1 MKNYYDIV
9 LMGSEMDSIKMRLK
23 FLNDAVSHFFI
34 IEPNDS
40 NIFNMDDPEIENFKS
55 KISIIPVTIGSEIDM
70 LCEGVDK
77 VIMSKKFEWED
88 PFFVSNFNEIP
99 DLYDNLV
106 SLNVNFKPMVFR
118 MDWFANSFTQKSKD
132 KWMGTLSFTF
142 SMVLGTKN
150 LVRKFHLSKNL
161 PTNFGFEIINNG
173 FFFQS
178 IFNDSQIDETYR
190 FDGLKLKNRLFES
203 TELKD
208 IFTNE
213 YYKYQPNHQDVK
225 VIDCFVFNDEIDLLE
240 KRLRLLDSVV
250 DKFVLVESKFTHA
263 GTPKPLYFNENIEK
277 FKSYEDKIIHIVI
290 DEFPE
295 SIIYDPTESDV
306 DETLQIHWFREN
318 YQRNEILRGLY
329 QIDLSPNDFILI
341 SDLDEIP
348 DPNKLEQFF
357 QKIPKGEYRFQ
368 SQKWMCWDLNRK
380 YNDTWPGTCGI
391 RWSDLQL
398 TTPQIVRSQRYEKNL
413 LLSDELFGWHCSW
426 FGGINQ
432 VMSKL
437 SSFAHQ
443 ELKDITIEDIENKM
457 TMNLDIHGQVL
468 LDNNDGYDPEFI

>member
-9 LMGSEMDSIKMRLK
+9 LLGKELNSIKMRLK
-23 FLNDAVSHFFI
+23 FLNDEVTHFFI
-34 IEPNDS
+34 IVPDNSTILNLDELEFEP
-40 NIFNMDDPEIENFKS
+40 FKS
-55 KISIIPVTIGSEIDM
+55 KISIISVSTGTDIDM
-70 LCEGVDK
+70 IIEGFYK
-77 VIMSKKFEWED
+77 IIKSNKFGWED
-88 PFFVSNFNEIP
+88 SFFLSKSNEIP
-99 DLYDNLV
+99 NLRNPNIDLNRKFTPIL
-106 SLNVNFKPMVFR
+106 FR
-118 MDWFANSFTQKSKD
+118 MDWFVNSFSQKSKD
-132 KWMGTLSFTF
+132 KWMGTFSFNF
-142 SMVLGTKN
+142 SMALEDNNLIKN
-150 LVRKFHLSKNL
+150 LFLKRNSHVNNNFH
-161 PTNFGFEIINNG
+161 IIDNG

-178 IFNDSQIDETYR
+178 IFENDELNGPYR
-190 FDGLKLKNRLFES
+190 FDGTLLKNRIFE
-203 TELKD
+203 TIELKD
-208 IFTNE
+208 VFPNE
-213 YYKYQPNHQDVK
+213 YSSYPTKYYESK
-225 VIDCFVFNDEIDLLE
+225 IIDCFVFNDEIDLLE

-263 GTPKPLYFNENIEK
+263 GTPKSLYFNENIEK

-290 DEFPE
+290 DKFPE

-306 DETLQIHWFREN
+306 DEAHQIHWFREN

-357 QKIPKGEYRFQ
+357 SKIPKGEYRFQ
-368 SQKWMCWDLNRK
+368 SQKWLCWDLNRK
-380 YNDTWPGTCGI
+380 YNHTWPGTCGI

-432 VMSKL
+432 IMSKL